1 MKIFSSP
8 IQCPNRS
15 ERRIKEIEAVTQLV
29 ARAFG
34 PGAEL
39 RHTDEGRPYI
49 DGRDDV
55 YISISHCAD
64 ICLLAVSDTPVGIDA
79 ETARDQLIGI
89 AHKFLTQG
97 EMARAPHSL
106 TTLMRLWAAKEA
118 VFKCASIPGLV
129 ISEIEISE
137 SMDYACARSR
147 RFGIR
152 FTDSTPHIAVAI
164 ATPIPDTL

>member
-8 IQCPNRS
+8 IQCSNRS

-106 TTLMRLWAAKEA
+106 TTLMRLWAAKEYLSG
-118 VFKCASIPGLV
+118 K
-129 ISEIEISE
+129 
-137 SMDYACARSR
+137 
-147 RFGIR
+147 
-152 FTDSTPHIAVAI
+152 DSTYSIYNVGGDAALLPNHTKKLYSKSFKLDVLQA
-164 ATPIPDTL
+164 